1 MNAAELHDAAVH
13 SGTDG
18 YIDPNTGL
26 FVFTAAYHLARGTC
40 CDSGCRHCPFAH
52 DGHMRTETKTCGLCS
67 SRFECTSTGP
77 GCWCEQATVTGDDLA
92 EVARRTDDCV
102 CPGCLR
108 SSGQRRR

>member
-52 DGHMRTETKTCGLCS
+52 D
-67 SRFECTSTGP
+67 
-77 GCWCEQATVTGDDLA
+77 
-92 EVARRTDDCV
+92 
-102 CPGCLR
+102 
-108 SSGQRRR
+108 